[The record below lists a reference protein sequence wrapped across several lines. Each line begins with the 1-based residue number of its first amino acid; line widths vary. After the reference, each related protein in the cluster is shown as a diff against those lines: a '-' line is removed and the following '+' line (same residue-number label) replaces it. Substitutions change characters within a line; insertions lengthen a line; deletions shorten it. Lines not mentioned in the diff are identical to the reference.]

1 MLPTGV
7 PVTGFFHQDDFGETV
22 NDQIW
27 LRLRKGTG

>member
-7 PVTGFFHQDDFGETV
+7 RVTGFFHRDDFGETV